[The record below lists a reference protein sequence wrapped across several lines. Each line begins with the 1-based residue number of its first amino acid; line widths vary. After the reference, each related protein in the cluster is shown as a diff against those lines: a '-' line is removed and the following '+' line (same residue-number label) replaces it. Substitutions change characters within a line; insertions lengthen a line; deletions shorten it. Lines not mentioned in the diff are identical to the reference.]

1 VLIFTDPAS
10 GERHG
15 YFDRRREDGVFYY
28 TGRGQRGDQVFES
41 GNLAILNH
49 GEDGRALRVFEG
61 AGGTVTYVGRFEL
74 ADDQPWIYE
83 RAPATA
89 GGPDRQVIVFRLVP
103 VVEDDPGA
111 DRSVRPRAAGGSFK
125 DRDENVDPVPAAAA
139 SADPDAVG
147 RGLRAHR
154 RLENL
159 LAVEARSR
167 GLDPR
172 DAPLEGPAYDIAW
185 KQGDVLIVCEVKSL
199 TIANQAGQIRLGL
212 GQVLDYAYTLGERG
226 EIVRPALVVERVPAS
241 SHWRRLCSQHG
252 VLLVW
257 PDTLSEL
264 WNAPFDP

>member
-1 VLIFTDPAS
+1 MDTSTGGVRT
-10 GERHG
+10 
-15 YFDRRREDGVFYY
+15 GVFYY
-28 TGRGQRGDQVFES
+28 TGRGQRGDPLFES

-49 GEDGRALRVFEG
+49 EHDGRALRVFEG

-103 VVEDDPGA
+103 VVEDHPDA
-111 DRSVRPRAAGGSFK
+111 DGSVRPRAAGRSFK
-125 DRDENVDPVPAAAA
+125 DRDENVDPVPATPA
-139 SADPDAVG
+139 SVDPDAVG

-159 LAVEARSR
+159 LAIEARSR

-172 DAPLEGPAYDIAW
+172 DPPLEGPAYDIAW
-185 KQGDVLIVCEVKSL
+185 NHGDMLTVCEVKSL
-199 TIANQAGQIRLGL
+199 TIANQAAQIRLGL
-212 GQVLDYAYTLGERG
+212 GQLLDYAFTLRERG
-226 EIVRPALVVERVPAS
+226 EIVRPALVVERGPAS

-257 PDTLSEL
+257 PETLSEL
-264 WNAPFDP
+264 WDAPSDP